1 MNLIFFFCVDKPL
14 HNCSLNAS
22 AIRAEVSTL
31 RSDFNWRLKR
41 ALFASSSSAYI
52 CGIAPIIFVPQHLHF
67 NIPWVVLYVI
77 LFWLERVIAHFSY
90 AYPVRYVFI

>member
-1 MNLIFFFCVDKPL
+1 MLSHIFLYTDKPL

-31 RSDFNWRLKR
+31 RKNFNRRLKR
-41 ALFASSSSAYI
+41 ALFSSSGGAYA

-67 NIPWVVLYVI
+67 NILWVVQYVI
-77 LFWLERVIAHFSY
+77 LFWLNRLSAYFAY
-90 AYPVRYVFI
+90 TYPVR